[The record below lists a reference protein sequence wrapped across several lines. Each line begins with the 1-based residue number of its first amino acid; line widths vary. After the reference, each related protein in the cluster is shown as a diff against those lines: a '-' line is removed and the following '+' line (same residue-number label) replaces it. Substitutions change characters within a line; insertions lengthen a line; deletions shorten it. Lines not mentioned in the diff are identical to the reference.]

1 MDFFNRL
8 VLKGGKYYDP
18 YIEID
23 RPKAADPDTAIRIPA
38 KNSMPYR
45 VTSSQKIRF
54 LYRKDTFPMAY
65 ELMSRE
71 KRVPSSRALLAK
83 PNDIIFAN
91 PPYKAIGRNS
101 LKISVKSTALKRE
114 ASS

>member
-1 MDFFNRL
+1 
-8 VLKGGKYYDP
+8 
-18 YIEID
+18 
-23 RPKAADPDTAIRIPA
+23 
-38 KNSMPYR
+38 
-45 VTSSQKIRF
+45 
-54 LYRKDTFPMAY
+54 MAY